1 MSDIIGNNNGS
12 NPVDS
17 QENLHQVA
25 GTLLADNSSELAH
38 RTTMSVPISSLAGL
52 GAAVSSLSPALHTVV
67 TTTTANT
74 DGLFT
79 LANYAT
85 GDNLKAAKNGNYW
98 ASFKTAEGKSKF
110 VQLRAAD
117 PINTTTTTAI
127 PIDPTTVLMAA
138 ALYSIDQKLSKI
150 QETQREILDY
160 LTMETESTIEGDLQ
174 TISDIITKYKF
185 NWDNEYFTS
194 SNHKIVNDIQRKATE
209 NIRTYRK
216 QIDALLAK
224 KQLLVARNN
233 VAGVFKDLQKK
244 FKYYRMAVYTYSLA
258 YLLEIMLSA
267 NFREDNIRIAIEKI
281 NQISLDY
288 RDYFDKASLR
298 LEQISTDAL
307 DKKVLK
313 GLGIAGQS
321 VGKFIGSIPIIE
333 KSPVDEMLQAS
344 GEKMANKATGLEERA
359 VHEFATLGNPG
370 TAILVDRLQDMI
382 QIYNHTTRICF
393 DKDHIYLVS

>member
-1 MSDIIGNNNGS
+1 M
-12 NPVDS
+12 
-17 QENLHQVA
+17 
-25 GTLLADNSSELAH
+25 
-38 RTTMSVPISSLAGL
+38 
-52 GAAVSSLSPALHTVV
+52 HTVV

-85 GDNLKAAKNGNYW
+85 GDNLKVAKNGNYW